1 MAAPLVAG
9 LTRMLS
15 FQDIKK
21 ETKKIAKSKVSPK
34 TESEN
39 KKISKKSGLLSS
51 KEDKV
56 ESKISKTNSGD
67 GEEYSTFTGTSR
79 KLSIKS
85 ASNSLSQIEQLKI
98 NVTNIHKF
106 LVKSNNQYLRLQSTN
121 KKILVREE
129 SKKRLQRKEGKLKK
143 KTSPIEKSAGIMIGS
158 IPGQSIFDKIFE
170 FATLILAGIIVNA
183 LPEIIKKVKE
193 IIDNIVNFL
202 TPIQSGFNLIK
213 AFFTDEIDQVK
224 YDADKKRVDDALEK
238 INGEG
243 GLIDQ
248 IAEKTGPLEG
258 LIKKLK
264 PAIEGLR
271 IGVGGKNMV
280 LAKKGGKEGVL
291 NKETGEFTERQFT
304 AGERKMYDDSVGGQI
319 SEGSSSGSP
328 IKVTNL
334 TYGLVNPTPN
344 TDILKNKGG
353 YAADTGLDIIGK
365 VGDPIVSPVDGILE
379 YAERGHT
386 AQMGQDSDPTKPGI
400 QDQLSFRIRLRK
412 PFTFEGKKVNFVY
425 GTHLATLDSKVA
437 NKSGIPIK
445 AGQRLGTMGVANNV
459 PHLHI
464 GFVEDRAQTGFLNF
478 KEVRR
483 LLSGQSSNKE
493 KKGAAGLMKGVKKD
507 ERNKQIS
514 LINQS
519 MDDED
524 SMTIAIQ
531 QVNTIQT
538 AYVPMPIPIRSKSIG
553 STPSTLSPLWSA

>member
-67 GEEYSTFTGTSR
+67 GEENSTFTGTSR

-129 SKKRLQRKEGKLKK
+129 SKKRLQRKEGKLEK

-304 AGERKMYDDSVGGQI
+304 AGERQQYEKQTIQADKFLDDPKGISGSELVITSEMGMRDFALSPGMHMGVDIAGPEGTPLVAFSKGEVNAVGYDGGYGNYVVWTDDKQIEHFYGHMKNPSPVKVGQSLTKGQVI
-319 SEGSSSGSP
+319 GLMGSTGRSSG
-328 IKVTNL
+328 
-334 TYGLVNPTPN
+334 
-344 TDILKNKGG
+344 
-353 YAADTGLDIIGK
+353 
-365 VGDPIVSPVDGILE
+365 
-379 YAERGHT
+379 
-386 AQMGQDSDPTKPGI
+386 
-400 QDQLSFRIRLRK
+400 
-412 PFTFEGKKVNFVY
+412 
-425 GTHLATLDSKVA
+425 
-437 NKSGIPIK
+437 
-445 AGQRLGTMGVANNV
+445 
-459 PHLHI
+459 PHLHWETST
-464 GFVEDRAQTGFLNF
+464 VTGDTGRSKNAVLSRFNPLSKYDKNAPF
-478 KEVRR
+478 KIEKIKKT
-483 LLSGQSSNKE
+483 SKSSTG
-493 KKGAAGLMKGVKKD
+493 KGG
-507 ERNKQIS
+507 EIS
-514 LINQS
+514 AKIPGKMISTINQS

-538 AYVPMPIPIRSKSIG
+538 AYVPMPIPIRSKSMG